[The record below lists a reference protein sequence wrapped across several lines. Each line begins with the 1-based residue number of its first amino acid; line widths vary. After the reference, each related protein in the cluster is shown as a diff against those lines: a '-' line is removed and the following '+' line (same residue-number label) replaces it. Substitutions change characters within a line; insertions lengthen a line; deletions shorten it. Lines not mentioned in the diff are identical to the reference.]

1 MGGARSKLYIIPKR
15 EWGQITMEPGHVPKK
30 GQPQKKLSD
39 SQRKMSSDSTEKK
52 LTTHLRFPLPSLKL
66 TNTCENMRLATKKK
80 RSSTN
85 HHFSRANWLLAQL
98 NHQKPDPKPPRC
110 QWKKKELT
118 LWTSEGFHVSWKLK
132 GQMGGDGKI
141 LYSQIGSFP

>member
-1 MGGARSKLYIIPKR
+1 MGKNHHGTRTCT
-15 EWGQITMEPGHVPKK
+15 QK

-85 HHFSRANWLLAQL
+85 HHFSRANWLLHKFPHPKIIPPQL
-98 NHQKPDPKPPRC
+98 NHHKPEPETAEVPMEEKRAD
-110 QWKKKELT
+110 T
-118 LWTSEGFHVSWKLK
+118 
-132 GQMGGDGKI
+132 
-141 LYSQIGSFP
+141 